1 MAKIVE
7 IVNKCPNCS
16 GKLERKVKNIYVC
29 PYCNSEFKIE
39 DDDSDSNDSNSESTD
54 AGKESASKESKDKK
68 TAEFKESKFFNYQA
82 EYRDVARGKDTRALI
97 NTFMICVDE
106 LGSSEEILK
115 YIKTKLNKDNEIS
128 MAGCNEKALESMA
141 KRVKRFTDKD
151 ETPIIYF
158 NSGILSNGKHGI
170 LFTDKRIILSGLI
183 TKAFKYSEVSAI
195 KMSMSGD
202 TPLIYIN
209 GSVYPSIFNK
219 KIEGAM
225 IALLGVTAF
234 EKDPERDKIL
244 ICTPESEDREDPD
257 DEE

>member
-7 IVNKCPNCS
+7 IINKCPNCS
-16 GKLERKVKNIYVC
+16 GKLEKKVKNIYFC

-39 DDDSDSNDSNSESTD
+39 DDDADSNDSGNESSNTAKD
-54 AGKESASKESKDKK
+54 SSSKDKSK
-68 TAEFKESKFFNYQA
+68 PVEFNKSKIFNYQA
-82 EYRDVARGKDTRALI
+82 EYKDVARGKDTRALV
-97 NTFMICVDE
+97 NTFMLCVDE
-106 LGSSEEILK
+106 LASSEEILK

-128 MAGCNEKALESMA
+128 MAGCNEKAITSIA

-170 LFTDKRIILSGLI
+170 LFTDKRIVFSGLI
-183 TKAFKYSEVSAI
+183 TKAFKYSEISAI
-195 KMSMSGD
+195 KMNMGGD

-209 GSVYPSIFNK
+209 GSAYPSIFNK

-225 IALLGVTAF
+225 LALMGVIAF
-234 EKDPERDKIL
+234 EKDPSRDKIL
-244 ICTPESEDREDPD
+244 ICTPNSEDREDEADD
-257 DEE
+257 DE